1 MCSRGVGRRRRLC
14 DSLRRGSGRINSRR
28 ARPRGAD
35 VVRSVVD
42 ARDCD
47 GITPLHAAARVG
59 ARAALAAL
67 LEAGADATI
76 KCEQGRTPRQL
87 AILAQHKD
95 AAAQLDAMSLA
106 IVDGDYAECIRL
118 ARNGNWPL
126 DWTAGADD
134 VEGYEDDDDVGEAP
148 APAPAPQT
156 PEKDDAPA
164 PPTYEPYVR
173 GAADVDDDA
182 DAGGD
187 DDADVRPPTP
197 P

>member
-1 MCSRGVGRRRRLC
+1 
-14 DSLRRGSGRINSRR
+14 
-28 ARPRGAD
+28 
-35 VVRSVVD
+35 VVD

-197 P
+197 PDDDAARSQNSQDFAY

>member
-1 MCSRGVGRRRRLC
+1 MVRCLATRLETERGG
-14 DSLRRGSGRINSRR
+14 
-28 ARPRGAD
+28 D

-59 ARAALAAL
+59 ARAAIATL
-67 LEAGADATI
+67 LQAGADATI

-87 AILAQHKD
+87 ALLAQHKD
-95 AAAQLDAMSLA
+95 AANQLDAMSLA

-134 VEGYEDDDDVGEAP
+134 VEGYDDEDDTIPPMPEADDPPRAPDYNEAPLGYRGDDAEEEEVGEDAVP
-148 APAPAPQT
+148 A
-156 PEKDDAPA
+156 A
-164 PPTYEPYVR
+164 PP
-173 GAADVDDDA
+173 DDDEA
-182 DAGGD
+182 APSARSQSPQDSAY
-187 DDADVRPPTP
+187 
-197 P
+197 